1 MKENHGIRHIEWN
14 ISLQWMKRQKKYC
27 LMVVWVAILACML
40 MQTGFLITDG
50 ISSAVMNQRKNIYG
64 EWEYGLVNMDA
75 DSQTLIEDHPFIES
89 KGKIRIYGV
98 LAGSYMDNKQANIGT
113 MDQTAWNIGHLQMLK
128 GHLPENEQEIA
139 MESGMLTALG
149 YQGTPGEK
157 ITLNIVTTT
166 AYQNDMVGKAYTY
179 TLCGVIKDYQVNW
192 DICNRNRFPT
202 GIVTKA
208 GAERIG
214 SPLESHMLIRAD
226 KGDSVYE
233 DLKKSDKLT
242 CGMEENAKW
251 NQDVV
256 KQMPYI
262 GFLQAIRVVIAVA
275 AACVLY
281 LMVSHSVQKRQEMWK
296 ILDALGME
304 KKQMYQILIFEA
316 CACYLIASIT
326 GMCLGTLTYL
336 AAMKGWEKVLGYPL
350 AAKVTGKA
358 YAGTLLYSFF
368 VFSFSYFFSCM
379 KLNKFRKGGTDRHK
393 IKLSKRKNQITRL
406 TPLSMVLCDWN
417 YRKLRKGI
425 QILLITSVLVM
436 CGTGYLEIRSDW
448 EELARDRQYTG
459 NGYMLNVQPDSNTQG
474 ISKPT
479 AQTLSQIEGVES
491 TEAYYSTDSDERNE
505 TEYTIDLSEYEQSP
519 YIEKILETEQL
530 FKENV
535 NAHNISFHALGVTR
549 WEDLQRFLADVQEGT
564 VTREEFE
571 SGNFCILVLSPLREQ
586 DDMEGIY
593 LPWYIKEMVKDS
605 DIQES
610 QIKAGDQLSVTYH
623 GKKEVQTKQIRVNA
637 ILRASSEKNI
647 HPPYPA
653 SSGICAVTGKN
664 FWKQYGINTVDD
676 YCEKVRI
683 LLDDTADA
691 YDAETHILSCVKKA
705 GNIDLINYHEEY
717 AGRQQTCY
725 SVTGTFIIFGIFYLI
740 MVVIVVSQLLEA
752 ERQDKARNHQTLYAL
767 GMEEVFFKKMR
778 YIEVILEC
786 GIALVIG
793 VAVIISYYMMK

>member
-89 KGKIRIYGV
+89 KGKIQIYGV

-113 MDQTAWNIGHLQMLK
+113 MDQTAWNIGYLQMLK

-149 YQGTPGEK
+149 YQGEPGEK

-326 GMCLGTLTYL
+326 GMGLGTLTYL
-336 AAMKGWEKVLGYPL
+336 AAMKGWEKILGYPL

-379 KLNKFRKGGTDRHK
+379 KLNKFRKGGTDRQK

-425 QILLITSVLVM
+425 QILLIASVLVM

-474 ISKPT
+474 ISKLT
-479 AQTLSQIEGVES
+479 VQTLSQIEGVES
-491 TEAYYSTDSDERNE
+491 AEAYYSTDSDERNE
-505 TEYTIDLSEYEQSP
+505 TEYTIDLSEYKQSP

-752 ERQDKARNHQTLYAL
+752 ERQDKARNHQILYAL
-767 GMEEVFFKKMR
+767 GMEDAFFKKMR
-778 YIEVILEC
+778 CIEVVLEC
-786 GIALVIG
+786 GIALVLG
-793 VAVIISYYMMK
+793 VAVLISYYMMK

>member
-1 MKENHGIRHIEWN
+1 MKENHGIKHIEWN
-14 ISLQWMKRQKKYC
+14 ISLQWMKRHKKYC
-27 LMVVWVAILACML
+27 LMVVCVTILACML

-64 EWEYGLVNMDA
+64 EWEYGMVNMDA
-75 DSQTLIEDHPFIES
+75 GSQTLIEDHPFIEF
-89 KGKIRIYGV
+89 KGKIQIYGV

-113 MDQTAWNIGHLQMLK
+113 MDQTAWNLGHLQMLK

-149 YQGTPGEK
+149 YQGEPGEK
-157 ITLNIVTTT
+157 IALNIITTT
-166 AYQNDMVGKAYTY
+166 EYQNDMDGKAYTY

-326 GMCLGTLTYL
+326 GMGLGTLTYL
-336 AAMKGWEKVLGYPL
+336 AAMKGWEKILGYPL

-379 KLNKFRKGGTDRHK
+379 KLNKFRKGGTDRQK

-425 QILLITSVLVM
+425 QILLIASVLVI
-436 CGTGYLEIRSDW
+436 CGTGYFEIRSEW

-459 NGYMLNVQPDSNTQG
+459 NGYMLNVQLDSNTKG
-474 ISKPT
+474 IAKST
-479 AQTLSQIEGVES
+479 VQTLSQIEGVES
-491 TEAYYSTDSDERNE
+491 TEAYYSTDNDERNE

-519 YIEKILETEQL
+519 YIEKILETEQI

-535 NAHNISFHALGVTR
+535 NAHNISFHALGVTC
-549 WEDLQRFLADVQEGT
+549 WEDLQRFLADVQDGS

-571 SGNFCILVLSPLREQ
+571 SGNFCILVLNPLREQ
-586 DDMEGIY
+586 DGMY
-593 LPWYIKEMVKDS
+593 LPWNTKEMVKDS

-610 QIKAGDQLSVTYH
+610 QIKAGDQLSVTCH
-623 GKKEVQTKQIRVNA
+623 GEKEAQTKQLQVDA

-647 HPPYPA
+647 HPPY
-653 SSGICAVTGKN
+653 SGGTGIYAITGKN
-664 FWKQYGINTVDD
+664 FWKQYGIDTVDD

-740 MVVIVVSQLLEA
+740 MVIIVVSQLLEA
-752 ERQDKARNHQTLYAL
+752 ERQDKARNHQILYAL
-767 GMEEVFFKKMR
+767 GMEEAFFKKMR
-778 YIEVILEC
+778 YIEVVLES
-786 GIALVIG
+786 GIALVVG
-793 VAVIISYYMMK
+793 VVGIMLLYIIR

>member
-1 MKENHGIRHIEWN
+1 MKDNHGIRHIEWN

-27 LMVVWVAILACML
+27 LMVVCVTILACML

-50 ISSAVMNQRKNIYG
+50 IISAVKNQRKNIYG

-89 KGKIRIYGV
+89 KGKIQIYGV

-149 YQGTPGEK
+149 YQGEPGEK

-326 GMCLGTLTYL
+326 GMGLGTLTYL
-336 AAMKGWEKVLGYPL
+336 AAMKGWEKILGYPL

-358 YAGTLLYSFF
+358 YAGTILYSFF
-368 VFSFSYFFSCM
+368 VFLFSYFFSCM
-379 KLNKFRKGGTDRHK
+379 KLNKFRKGGTDCQR
-393 IKLSKRKNQITRL
+393 IKLSKRKNQVTRL
-406 TPLSMVLCDWN
+406 TPLSMVLRDWN

-425 QILLITSVLVM
+425 QILLIASVFVI
-436 CGTGYLEIRSDW
+436 CGTGYLEIRSEW
-448 EELARDRQYTG
+448 KELARDCQYTG
-459 NGYMLNVQPDSNTQG
+459 NGYMLNVQPDSNTKG
-474 ISKPT
+474 IAKST
-479 AQTLSQIEGVES
+479 VQTLSQIEGVES
-491 TEAYYSTDSDERNE
+491 AEAYYSTDNDERNE
-505 TEYTIDLSEYEQSP
+505 TGYTIDLSDYGQSS
-519 YIEKILETEQL
+519 YIKKVLDTERL

-535 NAHNISFHALGVTR
+535 NVHNISFHALGVTR
-549 WEDLQRFLADVQEGT
+549 WEDLQRFLADVQEGI

-571 SGNFCILVLSPLREQ
+571 NGNFCILVLSPLREQ
-586 DDMEGIY
+586 DGMY
-593 LPWYIKEMVKDS
+593 LPWNTKEMVKDS

-610 QIKAGDQLSVTYH
+610 QIKAGDQLSVTCH
-623 GKKEVQTKQIRVNA
+623 GEKEAQTKQIRVNA

-647 HPPYPA
+647 HPPYPGGT
-653 SSGICAVTGKN
+653 GICAVTGKN

-740 MVVIVVSQLLEA
+740 MVIIVVSQLLEA

-767 GMEEVFFKKMR
+767 GMEDVFFKKMR
-778 YIEVILEC
+778 YIEVILES

-793 VAVIISYYMMK
+793 VVGVMIFYVIK

>member
-14 ISLQWMKRQKKYC
+14 ISLQWMKRHKKYC

-50 ISSAVMNQRKNIYG
+50 ISSAVMNRRKNIYG

-89 KGKIRIYGV
+89 KGKIQIYGV
-98 LAGSYMDNKQANIGT
+98 LAGSYMDNKQANIGM
-113 MDQTAWNIGHLQMLK
+113 MDQTAWNLGHLQMLK
-128 GHLPENEQEIA
+128 GRLPENEQEIA

-149 YQGTPGEK
+149 YQGEPGEK

-166 AYQNDMVGKAYTY
+166 EYQNDMVGKAYTY

-251 NQDVV
+251 NQDVG

-326 GMCLGTLTYL
+326 GMGLGTLTYL
-336 AAMKGWEKVLGYPL
+336 EAMKGWEKILGYPL

-379 KLNKFRKGGTDRHK
+379 KLNKFRKGGTDRQK

-425 QILLITSVLVM
+425 QILLIASVLVI
-436 CGTGYLEIRSDW
+436 CGTGYFEIRSEW

-459 NGYMLNVQPDSNTQG
+459 NGYMLNVQLDSNTKG
-474 ISKPT
+474 IAKST
-479 AQTLSQIEGVES
+479 VQTLSQIEGVES
-491 TEAYYSTDSDERNE
+491 TEAYYSTDNDERNE

-535 NAHNISFHALGVTR
+535 NAHNISFHALGVTC
-549 WEDLQRFLADVQEGT
+549 WEDLQRFLADVQDGS

-571 SGNFCILVLSPLREQ
+571 SGNFCILVLNPLREQ
-586 DDMEGIY
+586 DGMY
-593 LPWYIKEMVKDS
+593 LPWNTKEMVKDS

-610 QIKAGDQLSVTYH
+610 QIKAGDQLSVTCH
-623 GKKEVQTKQIRVNA
+623 GEKEAQTKQLQVDA

-647 HPPYPA
+647 HPPY
-653 SSGICAVTGKN
+653 SGGTGIYAITGKN
-664 FWKQYGINTVDD
+664 FWKQYGIDTVDD

-740 MVVIVVSQLLEA
+740 MVIIVVSQLLEA
-752 ERQDKARNHQTLYAL
+752 ERQDKARNHQILYAL
-767 GMEEVFFKKMR
+767 GMEEAFFKKMR
-778 YIEVILEC
+778 YIEVVLES
-786 GIALVIG
+786 GIALVVG
-793 VAVIISYYMMK
+793 VVGIMLLYIIR

>member
-1 MKENHGIRHIEWN
+1 MKDNHGIRHIEWN

-27 LMVVWVAILACML
+27 LMVVCVTILACML

-50 ISSAVMNQRKNIYG
+50 IISAVKNQRKNIYG

-75 DSQTLIEDHPFIES
+75 GSQTLIEDHPFIES
-89 KGKIRIYGV
+89 KGKIQIYGV

-113 MDQTAWNIGHLQMLK
+113 MDQTAWNLGHLQMLK
-128 GHLPENEQEIA
+128 GCLPENEQEIA

-149 YQGTPGEK
+149 YQGEPGEK
-157 ITLNIVTTT
+157 ITLNILTTT
-166 AYQNDMVGKAYTY
+166 EYQNDMDGKAYTY

-202 GIVTKA
+202 GIVTEA

-214 SPLESHMLIRAD
+214 TPLESHMLIRAD
-226 KGDSVYE
+226 KGESVYE

-251 NQDVV
+251 NQDVG

-379 KLNKFRKGGTDRHK
+379 KLNKFRKGGTDRQK

-425 QILLITSVLVM
+425 QILLIVSLLVM
-436 CGTGYLEIRSDW
+436 CGTGYLEIRSEW
-448 EELARDRQYTG
+448 KELARDCQYTG
-459 NGYMLNVQPDSNTQG
+459 NGYMLNVQPDSNTKG
-474 ISKPT
+474 IAKST
-479 AQTLSQIEGVES
+479 VQTLSQIEGVES
-491 TEAYYSTDSDERNE
+491 AEAYYSTDSDERNE

-549 WEDLQRFLADVQEGT
+549 WEDLQRFLADIQEGT

-586 DDMEGIY
+586 DGMY
-593 LPWYIKEMVKDS
+593 LPWNTKEMVKDS

-610 QIKAGDQLSVTYH
+610 QIKAGDQLSVTCH
-623 GKKEVQTKQIRVNA
+623 GEKEAQTKQIRVNV

-647 HPPYPA
+647 HPPYPGGT
-653 SSGICAVTGKN
+653 GICAVTGKN

-725 SVTGTFIIFGIFYLI
+725 SITGTFIIFGIFYLI
-740 MVVIVVSQLLEA
+740 MVVIVVSQLLAA

-767 GMEEVFFKKMR
+767 GMEEAFFKKMR
-778 YIEVILEC
+778 YIEVVLES
-786 GIALVIG
+786 GIALVLG
-793 VAVIISYYMMK
+793 VVGVILLYIIR

>member
-14 ISLQWMKRQKKYC
+14 ISLQWMKRQRKYC
-27 LMVVWVAILACML
+27 LMVVCVAILACML

-89 KGKIRIYGV
+89 KGKIQIYGV

-113 MDQTAWNIGHLQMLK
+113 MDQTAWNLGHLQMLK

-149 YQGTPGEK
+149 YQGEPGEK

-166 AYQNDMVGKAYTY
+166 EYQNDMVGKAYTY

-251 NQDVV
+251 NQDVG

-326 GMCLGTLTYL
+326 GMGLGTLTYL
-336 AAMKGWEKVLGYPL
+336 EAMKGWEKILGYPL

-379 KLNKFRKGGTDRHK
+379 KLNKFRKGGTDRQK

-425 QILLITSVLVM
+425 QILLIASVLVI
-436 CGTGYLEIRSDW
+436 CGTGYFEIRSEW

-459 NGYMLNVQPDSNTQG
+459 NGYMLNVQLDSNTKG
-474 ISKPT
+474 IAKST
-479 AQTLSQIEGVES
+479 VQTLSQIEGVES
-491 TEAYYSTDSDERNE
+491 TEAYYSTDNDERNE

-535 NAHNISFHALGVTR
+535 NAHNISFHALGVTC
-549 WEDLQRFLADVQEGT
+549 WEDLQRFLADVQDGS

-571 SGNFCILVLSPLREQ
+571 SGNFCILVLNPLREQ
-586 DDMEGIY
+586 DGMY
-593 LPWYIKEMVKDS
+593 LPWNTKEMVKDS

-610 QIKAGDQLSVTYH
+610 QIKAGDQLSVTCH
-623 GKKEVQTKQIRVNA
+623 GEKEAQTKQLQVDA

-647 HPPYPA
+647 HPPY
-653 SSGICAVTGKN
+653 SGGTGIYAITGKN
-664 FWKQYGINTVDD
+664 FWKQYGIDTVDD

-740 MVVIVVSQLLEA
+740 MVIIVVSQLLEA
-752 ERQDKARNHQTLYAL
+752 ERQDKARNHQILYAL
-767 GMEEVFFKKMR
+767 GMEEAFFKKMR
-778 YIEVILEC
+778 YIEVVLES
-786 GIALVIG
+786 GIALVVG
-793 VAVIISYYMMK
+793 VVGIMLLYIIR

>member
-1 MKENHGIRHIEWN
+1 MKENHGIKHIEWN
-14 ISLQWMKRQKKYC
+14 ISLQWMKRHKKYC
-27 LMVVWVAILACML
+27 LMVVCVTILACML

-89 KGKIRIYGV
+89 KGKIQIYGV

-113 MDQTAWNIGHLQMLK
+113 MDQTAWNLGHLQMLK

-149 YQGTPGEK
+149 YQGEPGEK

-166 AYQNDMVGKAYTY
+166 EYQNDMVGKAYTY

-226 KGDSVYE
+226 KGESVYE

-251 NQDVV
+251 NRDVV

-326 GMCLGTLTYL
+326 GTCLGTLKYL
-336 AAMKGWEKVLGYPL
+336 AAMKGWEKILGYPL

-379 KLNKFRKGGTDRHK
+379 KLNKFRKGGTDRQK
-393 IKLSKRKNQITRL
+393 IKLSKSKNEITRL

-425 QILLITSVLVM
+425 QILLIASVLVM

-459 NGYMLNVQPDSNTQG
+459 NGYMLNVQTDSNTKG
-474 ISKPT
+474 IAKLT
-479 AQTLSQIEGVES
+479 VQTLSQIEGVES
-491 TEAYYSTDSDERNE
+491 AEAYYSTDSDERNE

-519 YIEKILETEQL
+519 YIEKVLETEQL

-549 WEDLQRFLADVQEGT
+549 WEDLQRFLADVQDGS

-571 SGNFCILVLSPLREQ
+571 SGNFCILVLNPLREQ
-586 DDMEGIY
+586 DGMY
-593 LPWYIKEMVKDS
+593 LPWNTKEMVKDS

-610 QIKAGDQLSVTYH
+610 QIKAGDQLSVTCH
-623 GKKEVQTKQIRVNA
+623 GEKEAQTKQLQVDA

-647 HPPYPA
+647 HPPY
-653 SSGICAVTGKN
+653 SGGTGIYAITGKN
-664 FWKQYGINTVDD
+664 FWKQYGIDTVDD

-740 MVVIVVSQLLEA
+740 MVIIVVSQLLEA
-752 ERQDKARNHQTLYAL
+752 ERQDKARNHQILYAL
-767 GMEEVFFKKMR
+767 GMEEAFFKKMR
-778 YIEVILEC
+778 YIEVVLES
-786 GIALVIG
+786 GIALVVG
-793 VAVIISYYMMK
+793 VVGIMLLYIIR

>member
-89 KGKIRIYGV
+89 KGKIQIYGV

-113 MDQTAWNIGHLQMLK
+113 MDQTAWNIGYLQMLK

-149 YQGTPGEK
+149 YQGEPGEK

-326 GMCLGTLTYL
+326 GMGLGTLTYL
-336 AAMKGWEKVLGYPL
+336 AAMKGWEKILGYPL

-379 KLNKFRKGGTDRHK
+379 KLNKFRKGGTDRQK

-425 QILLITSVLVM
+425 QILLIASVLVM
-436 CGTGYLEIRSDW
+436 CGTGYLEIRSGW

-474 ISKPT
+474 ISKLT
-479 AQTLSQIEGVES
+479 VQTLSQIEGVES
-491 TEAYYSTDSDERNE
+491 VEAYYSTDSDERNE

-519 YIEKILETEQL
+519 YIEKVLVTEQL

-535 NAHNISFHALGVTR
+535 NAHNISFHALGVER

-564 VTREEFE
+564 VTREAFE
-571 SGNFCILVLSPLREQ
+571 SGNFCILVLNPLREQ
-586 DDMEGIY
+586 DGMY
-593 LPWYIKEMVKDS
+593 LPWNTKEMMEDS
-605 DIQES
+605 DIHET
-610 QIKAGDQLSVTYH
+610 QIKAGDQLSVTCY
-623 GKKEVQTKQIRVNA
+623 GEKEAQTKQMKVDA
-637 ILRASSEKNI
+637 ILRTSSEKNI
-647 HPPYPA
+647 HPPYPGGT
-653 SSGICAVTGKN
+653 GIYAITGKN
-664 FWKQYGINTVDD
+664 FWKQYGIDTVDD
-676 YCEKVRI
+676 YCEQVRI
-683 LLDDTADA
+683 VLNDTADA

-717 AGRQQTCY
+717 AGRQQNCY

-752 ERQDKARNHQTLYAL
+752 ERQDKARNHQILYAL
-767 GMEEVFFKKMR
+767 GMEDAFFKKMR
-778 YIEVILEC
+778 CIEVVLEC
-786 GIALVIG
+786 GIALVLG
-793 VAVIISYYMMK
+793 VVVVIIFYVIK

>member
-1 MKENHGIRHIEWN
+1 MKENHGIKHIEWN
-14 ISLQWMKRQKKYC
+14 ISLQWMKRHKKYC
-27 LMVVWVAILACML
+27 LMVVCVTILACML

-89 KGKIRIYGV
+89 KGKIQIYGV

-113 MDQTAWNIGHLQMLK
+113 MDQTAWNLGHLQMLK

-149 YQGTPGEK
+149 YQGEPGEK

-166 AYQNDMVGKAYTY
+166 EYQNDMVGKAYTY

-192 DICNRNRFPT
+192 DICNRSRFPT

-251 NQDVV
+251 NQDVG

-326 GMCLGTLTYL
+326 GMGLGTLTYL
-336 AAMKGWEKVLGYPL
+336 EAMKGWEKILGYPL

-379 KLNKFRKGGTDRHK
+379 KLNKFRKGGTDRQK

-425 QILLITSVLVM
+425 QILLIASVLVI
-436 CGTGYLEIRSDW
+436 CGTGYFEIRSEW

-459 NGYMLNVQPDSNTQG
+459 NGYMLNVQLDSNTKG
-474 ISKPT
+474 IAKST
-479 AQTLSQIEGVES
+479 VQTLSQIEGVES
-491 TEAYYSTDSDERNE
+491 TEAYYSTDNDERNE

-535 NAHNISFHALGVTR
+535 NAHNISFHALGVTC
-549 WEDLQRFLADVQEGT
+549 WEDLQRFLADVQDWS

-571 SGNFCILVLSPLREQ
+571 SGNFCILVLNPLREQ
-586 DDMEGIY
+586 DGMY
-593 LPWYIKEMVKDS
+593 LPWNTKEMVKDS

-610 QIKAGDQLSVTYH
+610 QIKAGDQLSVTCH
-623 GKKEVQTKQIRVNA
+623 GEKEAQTKQIRVDA
-637 ILRASSEKNI
+637 ILRTSSEKNI
-647 HPPYPA
+647 HPPYPGGT
-653 SSGICAVTGKN
+653 GIYAITGKN
-664 FWKQYGINTVDD
+664 FWKQYGIDTADD
-676 YCEKVRI
+676 YYETVRI
-683 LLDDTADA
+683 LLNDTADA

-740 MVVIVVSQLLEA
+740 MVIIVVSQLLEA
-752 ERQDKARNHQTLYAL
+752 ERQDKARNHQILYAL
-767 GMEEVFFKKMR
+767 GMEEAFFKKMR
-778 YIEVILEC
+778 YIEVVLES
-786 GIALVIG
+786 GIALVVG
-793 VAVIISYYMMK
+793 VVGIMLLYIIR

>member
-89 KGKIRIYGV
+89 KGKIQIYGV

-113 MDQTAWNIGHLQMLK
+113 MDQTAWNLGHLQMLK
-128 GHLPENEQEIA
+128 GCLPENEQEIA

-149 YQGTPGEK
+149 YQGEPGEK

-326 GMCLGTLTYL
+326 GMGLGTLTYL
-336 AAMKGWEKVLGYPL
+336 AAMKGWEKILGYPL
-350 AAKVTGKA
+350 VAKVTGKA

-379 KLNKFRKGGTDRHK
+379 KLNKFRKGGTDRQK

-425 QILLITSVLVM
+425 QILLIASVLVM
-436 CGTGYLEIRSDW
+436 CGTGYMEIRSDW

-474 ISKPT
+474 ISKLT
-479 AQTLSQIEGVES
+479 VQTLSQIEGVES
-491 TEAYYSTDSDERNE
+491 AEAYYSTDSDERNE
-505 TEYTIDLSEYEQSP
+505 TEYTIDLSEYKQSP

-564 VTREEFE
+564 VIREEFE

-586 DDMEGIY
+586 DGMY
-593 LPWYIKEMVKDS
+593 LPWNTKEMVKDS

-610 QIKAGDQLSVTYH
+610 QIKAGDQLSVTCH
-623 GKKEVQTKQIRVNA
+623 GEKEAQTKQIQVDA
-637 ILRASSEKNI
+637 ILRTSSEKNI
-647 HPPYPA
+647 HPPYPGGT
-653 SSGICAVTGKN
+653 GICAVTGKN

-717 AGRQQTCY
+717 AGRQQTYY

-740 MVVIVVSQLLEA
+740 MVVIVVSQLLAA
-752 ERQDKARNHQTLYAL
+752 ERQDKARNHQILYAL
-767 GMEEVFFKKMR
+767 GMEEAFFKKMR
-778 YIEVILEC
+778 CIEVVLEC
-786 GIALVIG
+786 GIALVLG
-793 VAVIISYYMMK
+793 VVGTILFYIIR

>member
-1 MKENHGIRHIEWN
+1 MKDNHGIRHIEWN

-27 LMVVWVAILACML
+27 LMVVCVTILACML

-50 ISSAVMNQRKNIYG
+50 IISAVKNQRKNIYG

-89 KGKIRIYGV
+89 RGKIQIYGV

-113 MDQTAWNIGHLQMLK
+113 MDQTAWNLGHLQMLK
-128 GHLPENEQEIA
+128 GCLPENEQEIA

-149 YQGTPGEK
+149 YQGEPGEK
-157 ITLNIVTTT
+157 ITLNILTTT
-166 AYQNDMVGKAYTY
+166 EYQNDMDGKAYTY

-202 GIVTKA
+202 GIVTEA

-226 KGDSVYE
+226 KGESVYE

-316 CACYLIASIT
+316 CACYLIASII
-326 GMCLGTLTYL
+326 GMALGTLTYL
-336 AAMKGWEKVLGYPL
+336 TAMRGWQKILGYPL

-358 YAGTLLYSFF
+358 YAGTILYSFF
-368 VFSFSYFFSCM
+368 VFLFSYFFSCM
-379 KLNKFRKGGTDRHK
+379 KLNKFRKGGTDCQR
-393 IKLSKRKNQITRL
+393 IKLSKRKNQVTRL
-406 TPLSMVLCDWN
+406 TPLSMVLRDWN

-425 QILLITSVLVM
+425 QILLIASVFVI
-436 CGTGYLEIRSDW
+436 CGTGYLEIRSEW
-448 EELARDRQYTG
+448 KELARDCQYTG
-459 NGYMLNVQPDSNTQG
+459 NGYMLNVQPDSNTKG
-474 ISKPT
+474 IAKST
-479 AQTLSQIEGVES
+479 VQTLSQIEGVES
-491 TEAYYSTDSDERNE
+491 AEAYYSTDNDERNE
-505 TEYTIDLSEYEQSP
+505 TGYTIDLSDYGQSS
-519 YIEKILETEQL
+519 YIKKVLDTERL

-535 NAHNISFHALGVTR
+535 NVHNISFHALGVER
-549 WEDLQRFLADVQEGT
+549 WEDLQRFLADIQEGI

-571 SGNFCILVLSPLREQ
+571 NGNFCILVLSPLREQ
-586 DDMEGIY
+586 DGMY
-593 LPWYIKEMVKDS
+593 LPWNTKEMVKDS

-610 QIKAGDQLSVTYH
+610 QIKAGDQLSVTCH
-623 GKKEVQTKQIRVNA
+623 GEKEAQTKQIQVDA
-637 ILRASSEKNI
+637 ILRTSSEKNI
-647 HPPYPA
+647 HPPYPGGT
-653 SSGICAVTGKN
+653 GICAVTGKN

-740 MVVIVVSQLLEA
+740 MVVIVVSQLLAA
-752 ERQDKARNHQTLYAL
+752 ERQDKARNHQILYAL
-767 GMEEVFFKKMR
+767 GMEDAFFKKMR
-778 YIEVILEC
+778 YIEVALES

-793 VAVIISYYMMK
+793 VVGVILLYIIR

>member
-1 MKENHGIRHIEWN
+1 
-14 ISLQWMKRQKKYC
+14 
-27 LMVVWVAILACML
+27 MVVCVTILACML

-89 KGKIRIYGV
+89 KGKIQIYGV

-113 MDQTAWNIGHLQMLK
+113 MDQTAWNLGHLQMLK

-149 YQGTPGEK
+149 YQGEPGEK

-166 AYQNDMVGKAYTY
+166 EYQNDMVGKAYTY

-251 NQDVV
+251 NQDVG

-296 ILDALGME
+296 VLDALGME

-326 GMCLGTLTYL
+326 GMGLGTLTYL
-336 AAMKGWEKVLGYPL
+336 EAMKGWEKILGYPL

-379 KLNKFRKGGTDRHK
+379 KLNKFRKGGTDRQK

-425 QILLITSVLVM
+425 QILLIASVLVI
-436 CGTGYLEIRSDW
+436 CGTGYFEIRSEW

-459 NGYMLNVQPDSNTQG
+459 NGYMLNVQLDSNTKG
-474 ISKPT
+474 IAKST
-479 AQTLSQIEGVES
+479 VQTLSQIEGVES
-491 TEAYYSTDSDERNE
+491 TEAYYSTDNDERNE

-535 NAHNISFHALGVTR
+535 NAHNISFHALGVTC
-549 WEDLQRFLADVQEGT
+549 WEDLQRFLADVQDGS

-571 SGNFCILVLSPLREQ
+571 SGNFCILVLNPLREQ
-586 DDMEGIY
+586 DGMY
-593 LPWYIKEMVKDS
+593 LPWNTKEMVKDS

-610 QIKAGDQLSVTYH
+610 QIKAGDQLSVTCH
-623 GKKEVQTKQIRVNA
+623 GEKEAQTKQLQVDA

-647 HPPYPA
+647 HPPY
-653 SSGICAVTGKN
+653 SGGTGIYAITGKN
-664 FWKQYGINTVDD
+664 FWKQYGIDTVDD

-740 MVVIVVSQLLEA
+740 MVIIVVSQLLEA
-752 ERQDKARNHQTLYAL
+752 ERQDKARNHQILYAL
-767 GMEEVFFKKMR
+767 GMEEAFFKKMR
-778 YIEVILEC
+778 YIEVVLES
-786 GIALVIG
+786 GIALVVG
-793 VAVIISYYMMK
+793 VVGIMLLYIIR

>member
-27 LMVVWVAILACML
+27 LIVVWVAILACML

-89 KGKIRIYGV
+89 KGKIQIYGV

-139 MESGMLTALG
+139 MESSMLTALG
-149 YQGTPGEK
+149 YQGEPGEK

-326 GMCLGTLTYL
+326 GMGLGTLTYL
-336 AAMKGWEKVLGYPL
+336 AAMKGWEKILGYPL
-350 AAKVTGKA
+350 AVKVTGKA

-379 KLNKFRKGGTDRHK
+379 KLNKFRKGGTDCQR
-393 IKLSKRKNQITRL
+393 IKLSKRKNQVTRL
-406 TPLSMVLCDWN
+406 TPLSMVLRDWN

-425 QILLITSVLVM
+425 QILLIASVFVI
-436 CGTGYLEIRSDW
+436 CGTGYQEIRSEW
-448 EELARDRQYTG
+448 KELARDCQYTG
-459 NGYMLNVQPDSNTQG
+459 NGYMLNVQPDSNTKG
-474 ISKPT
+474 IAKST
-479 AQTLSQIEGVES
+479 VQTLSQIEGVES
-491 TEAYYSTDSDERNE
+491 AEAYYSTDNDERNE
-505 TEYTIDLSEYEQSP
+505 TGYTIDLSDYGQSS
-519 YIEKILETEQL
+519 YIKKVLDTERL

-535 NAHNISFHALGVTR
+535 NVHNISFHALGVER
-549 WEDLQRFLADVQEGT
+549 WEDLQRFLADIQEGI

-571 SGNFCILVLSPLREQ
+571 NGNFCILVLSPLREQ
-586 DDMEGIY
+586 DGMY
-593 LPWYIKEMVKDS
+593 LPWNTKEMVKDS

-610 QIKAGDQLSVTYH
+610 QIKAGDQLSVTCH
-623 GKKEVQTKQIRVNA
+623 GEKEAQTKQIRVNA

-647 HPPYPA
+647 HPPYPGGT
-653 SSGICAVTGKN
+653 GICAVTGKN

-740 MVVIVVSQLLEA
+740 MVVIVVSQLLAA
-752 ERQDKARNHQTLYAL
+752 ERQDKARNHQILYAL
-767 GMEEVFFKKMR
+767 GMKDAFFKKMR
-778 YIEVILEC
+778 CIEVALES

-793 VAVIISYYMMK
+793 VVGVILLYIIR

>member
-1 MKENHGIRHIEWN
+1 MRENYGIRHIEWN

-27 LMVVWVAILACML
+27 LMVVCVTILACML

-50 ISSAVMNQRKNIYG
+50 IISAVKNQRKNIYG

-89 KGKIRIYGV
+89 RGKIQIYGV
-98 LAGSYMDNKQANIGT
+98 LAGSYMDNKQANIGM
-113 MDQTAWNIGHLQMLK
+113 MDQTAWNLGHLQMLK
-128 GHLPENEQEIA
+128 GCLPENEQEIA

-149 YQGTPGEK
+149 YQGEPGEK
-157 ITLNIVTTT
+157 ITLNILTTT
-166 AYQNDMVGKAYTY
+166 EYQNDMDGKAYTY

-226 KGDSVYE
+226 KGESVYE

-296 ILDALGME
+296 ILDSLGME

-316 CACYLIASIT
+316 CACYLIASII
-326 GMCLGTLTYL
+326 GMALGTLTYL
-336 AAMKGWEKVLGYPL
+336 TAMRGWQKILGYPL
-350 AAKVTGKA
+350 VAKVTGKA
-358 YAGTLLYSFF
+358 YAGTILYSFF
-368 VFSFSYFFSCM
+368 VFLFSYFFSCM
-379 KLNKFRKGGTDRHK
+379 KLNKFRKGGTDCQR
-393 IKLSKRKNQITRL
+393 IKLSKRKNQVTRL
-406 TPLSMVLCDWN
+406 TPLSMVLRDWN

-425 QILLITSVLVM
+425 QILLIASVFVI
-436 CGTGYLEIRSDW
+436 CGTGYQEIRSEW
-448 EELARDRQYTG
+448 KELARDCQYTG
-459 NGYMLNVQPDSNTQG
+459 NGYMLNVQPDSNTKG
-474 ISKPT
+474 IAKST
-479 AQTLSQIEGVES
+479 VQTLSQIEGVES
-491 TEAYYSTDSDERNE
+491 AEAYYSTDNDERNE
-505 TEYTIDLSEYEQSP
+505 TGYTIDLSDYGQSS
-519 YIEKILETEQL
+519 YIKKVLDTERL

-535 NAHNISFHALGVTR
+535 NVHNISFHALGVER
-549 WEDLQRFLADVQEGT
+549 WEDLQRFLADIQEGI

-571 SGNFCILVLSPLREQ
+571 NGNFCILVLSPLREQ
-586 DDMEGIY
+586 DGMY
-593 LPWYIKEMVKDS
+593 LPWNTKEMVKDS

-610 QIKAGDQLSVTYH
+610 QIKAGDQLSVTCH
-623 GKKEVQTKQIRVNA
+623 GEKEVQTKQIQVDA
-637 ILRASSEKNI
+637 ILRTSSEKNI
-647 HPPYPA
+647 HPPYPGGT
-653 SSGICAVTGKN
+653 GICAVTGKN

-717 AGRQQTCY
+717 AGRQQTYY

-740 MVVIVVSQLLEA
+740 MVVIVVSQLLAA

-767 GMEEVFFKKMR
+767 GMEDAFFKKMR
-778 YIEVILEC
+778 CIEVVLEC
-786 GIALVIG
+786 GIALV
-793 VAVIISYYMMK
+793 

>member
-1 MKENHGIRHIEWN
+1 MKDNHGIRHIEWN

-27 LMVVWVAILACML
+27 LMVVCVTILACML

-50 ISSAVMNQRKNIYG
+50 IISAVKNQRKNIYG

-89 KGKIRIYGV
+89 RGKIQIYGV

-113 MDQTAWNIGHLQMLK
+113 MDQTAWNLGHLQMLK
-128 GHLPENEQEIA
+128 GCLPENEQEIA

-149 YQGTPGEK
+149 YQGEPGEK
-157 ITLNIVTTT
+157 ITLNILTTT
-166 AYQNDMVGKAYTY
+166 EYQNDMDGKAYTY

-202 GIVTKA
+202 GIVTEA

-226 KGDSVYE
+226 KGESVYE

-316 CACYLIASIT
+316 CACYLIASII
-326 GMCLGTLTYL
+326 GMALGTLTYL
-336 AAMKGWEKVLGYPL
+336 TAMRGWEKILGYPL
-350 AAKVTGKA
+350 VAKVTGKA
-358 YAGTLLYSFF
+358 YAGTILYSFF
-368 VFSFSYFFSCM
+368 VFLFSYFFSCM
-379 KLNKFRKGGTDRHK
+379 KLNKFRKGGTDCQR

-425 QILLITSVLVM
+425 QILLIVSLLVM
-436 CGTGYLEIRSDW
+436 CGTGYLEIRSEW
-448 EELARDRQYTG
+448 KELARDCQYTG

-474 ISKPT
+474 ISKLT
-479 AQTLSQIEGVES
+479 VQTLSQIEGVES
-491 TEAYYSTDSDERNE
+491 AEAYYSTDSDERNE
-505 TEYTIDLSEYEQSP
+505 TEYTIDLSEYKQSP

-571 SGNFCILVLSPLREQ
+571 SGNCCILVLSPLREQ
-586 DDMEGIY
+586 DGMY
-593 LPWYIKEMVKDS
+593 LPWNTKEMVKDS

-610 QIKAGDQLSVTYH
+610 QIKAGDQLSVTCH
-623 GKKEVQTKQIRVNA
+623 GEKEAQTKQIQVDA
-637 ILRASSEKNI
+637 ILRTSSEKNI
-647 HPPYPA
+647 HPPYPGGT
-653 SSGICAVTGKN
+653 GICAVTGKN

-725 SVTGTFIIFGIFYLI
+725 SITGTFIIFGIFYLI
-740 MVVIVVSQLLEA
+740 MVVIVVSQLLAA

-767 GMEEVFFKKMR
+767 GMEEAFFKKMR
-778 YIEVILEC
+778 YIEVVLES
-786 GIALVIG
+786 GIALVLG
-793 VAVIISYYMMK
+793 VVGVILLYIIR

>member
-1 MKENHGIRHIEWN
+1 MKENHGIKHIEWN
-14 ISLQWMKRQKKYC
+14 ISLQWMKRHKKYC
-27 LMVVWVAILACML
+27 LMVVCVTILACML

-89 KGKIRIYGV
+89 KGKIQIYGV

-113 MDQTAWNIGHLQMLK
+113 MDQTAWNLGHLQMLK

-149 YQGTPGEK
+149 YQGEPGEK

-166 AYQNDMVGKAYTY
+166 EYQKDMVGKAYTY

-251 NQDVV
+251 NQDVG

-326 GMCLGTLTYL
+326 GMGLGTLTYL
-336 AAMKGWEKVLGYPL
+336 EAMKGWEKILGYPL

-379 KLNKFRKGGTDRHK
+379 KLNKFRKGGTDRQK

-425 QILLITSVLVM
+425 QILLIASVLVI
-436 CGTGYLEIRSDW
+436 CGTGYFEIRSEW

-459 NGYMLNVQPDSNTQG
+459 NGYMLNVQLDSNTKG
-474 ISKPT
+474 IAKST
-479 AQTLSQIEGVES
+479 VQTLSQIEGVES
-491 TEAYYSTDSDERNE
+491 TEAYYSTDNDERNE

-535 NAHNISFHALGVTR
+535 NAHNISFHALGVTC
-549 WEDLQRFLADVQEGT
+549 WEDLQRFLADVQDGS

-571 SGNFCILVLSPLREQ
+571 SGNFCILVLNPLREQ
-586 DDMEGIY
+586 DGMY
-593 LPWYIKEMVKDS
+593 LPWNTKEMVKDS

-610 QIKAGDQLSVTYH
+610 QIKAGDQLSVTCH
-623 GKKEVQTKQIRVNA
+623 GEKEAQTKQLQVDA

-647 HPPYPA
+647 HPPY
-653 SSGICAVTGKN
+653 SGGTGIYAITGKN
-664 FWKQYGINTVDD
+664 FWKQYGIDTADD
-676 YCEKVRI
+676 YYETVRI
-683 LLDDTADA
+683 LLNDTADA

-740 MVVIVVSQLLEA
+740 MVIIVVSQLLEA
-752 ERQDKARNHQTLYAL
+752 ERQDKARNHQILYAL
-767 GMEEVFFKKMR
+767 GMEEAFFKKMR
-778 YIEVILEC
+778 YIEVVLES
-786 GIALVIG
+786 GIALVAG
-793 VAVIISYYMMK
+793 VVGIMLLYIIR

>member
-1 MKENHGIRHIEWN
+1 MRENYGIRHIEWN

-27 LMVVWVAILACML
+27 LMVVCVTILACML

-50 ISSAVMNQRKNIYG
+50 IISAVKNQRKNIYG

-75 DSQTLIEDHPFIES
+75 DSKTLIEDHPFIES
-89 KGKIRIYGV
+89 RGKIQICGV

-113 MDQTAWNIGHLQMLK
+113 MDQTAWNLGHLQMLK
-128 GHLPENEQEIA
+128 GCLPENEQEIA

-149 YQGTPGEK
+149 YQGELGEK
-157 ITLNIVTTT
+157 ITLNILTTT
-166 AYQNDMVGKAYTY
+166 EYQNDMDGKAYTY

-202 GIVTKA
+202 GIVTEA

-226 KGDSVYE
+226 KGESVYE

-316 CACYLIASIT
+316 CACYLIASII
-326 GMCLGTLTYL
+326 GMALGTLTYL
-336 AAMKGWEKVLGYPL
+336 TAMRGWQKILGYPL

-358 YAGTLLYSFF
+358 YAGTILYSFF
-368 VFSFSYFFSCM
+368 VFLFSYFFSCM
-379 KLNKFRKGGTDRHK
+379 KLNKFRKGGTDRQK

-425 QILLITSVLVM
+425 QILLIVSLLVM
-436 CGTGYLEIRSDW
+436 CGTGYLEIRSEW
-448 EELARDRQYTG
+448 EELARDCQYTG
-459 NGYMLNVQPDSNTQG
+459 NGYMLNVQPDSNTKG
-474 ISKPT
+474 IAKST
-479 AQTLSQIEGVES
+479 VQTLSQIEGVES
-491 TEAYYSTDSDERNE
+491 AEAYYSTDSDERNE

-535 NAHNISFHALGVTR
+535 NAHNISFHVLGVTR
-549 WEDLQRFLADVQEGT
+549 WEDLQRFLADIQEGT

-586 DDMEGIY
+586 DGMY
-593 LPWYIKEMVKDS
+593 LPWNTKEMVKDS

-610 QIKAGDQLSVTYH
+610 QIKVGDQLSVTCH
-623 GKKEVQTKQIRVNA
+623 GEKEAQTKQLQVDA

-647 HPPYPA
+647 HPPYPGGT
-653 SSGICAVTGKN
+653 GICAITGKN

-691 YDAETHILSCVKKA
+691 YDAETHILSCVKKV

-752 ERQDKARNHQTLYAL
+752 ERQDKARNHQILYAL
-767 GMEEVFFKKMR
+767 GMEDAFFKKMR
-778 YIEVILEC
+778 CIEVVLEC
-786 GIALVIG
+786 GIALVLA
-793 VAVIISYYMMK
+793 VAVLICLNSLQ

>member
-1 MKENHGIRHIEWN
+1 MRENYGIRHIEWN

-27 LMVVWVAILACML
+27 LMVVCVTILACML

-50 ISSAVMNQRKNIYG
+50 IISAVKNQRKNIYG

-89 KGKIRIYGV
+89 RGKIQIYGV

-113 MDQTAWNIGHLQMLK
+113 MDQTAWNLGHLQMLK
-128 GHLPENEQEIA
+128 GCLPENEQEIA

-149 YQGTPGEK
+149 YQGEPGEK
-157 ITLNIVTTT
+157 ITLNILTTT
-166 AYQNDMVGKAYTY
+166 EYQNDMDGKAYTY

-202 GIVTKA
+202 GIVTEA

-226 KGDSVYE
+226 KGESVYE

-316 CACYLIASIT
+316 CACYLIASII
-326 GMCLGTLTYL
+326 GMALGTLTYL
-336 AAMKGWEKVLGYPL
+336 TAMRGWQKILGYPL

-358 YAGTLLYSFF
+358 YAGTILYSFF
-368 VFSFSYFFSCM
+368 VFLFSYFFSCM
-379 KLNKFRKGGTDRHK
+379 KLNKFRKGGTDCQR
-393 IKLSKRKNQITRL
+393 IKLSKRKNQVTRL
-406 TPLSMVLCDWN
+406 TPLSMVLRDWN

-425 QILLITSVLVM
+425 QILLIASVFVI
-436 CGTGYLEIRSDW
+436 CGTGYQEIRSEW
-448 EELARDRQYTG
+448 KELARDRQYTG

-474 ISKPT
+474 ISKLT
-479 AQTLSQIEGVES
+479 VQILSQIEGVES
-491 TEAYYSTDSDERNE
+491 AEAYYSTDSDERNE
-505 TEYTIDLSEYEQSP
+505 TEYTIDLSEYKQSP

-535 NAHNISFHALGVTR
+535 NAHNISFHALGVER
-549 WEDLQRFLADVQEGT
+549 WEDLQRFLADIQEGI

-571 SGNFCILVLSPLREQ
+571 NGNFCILVLSPLREQ
-586 DDMEGIY
+586 DGMY
-593 LPWYIKEMVKDS
+593 LPWNTKEMVKDS

-610 QIKAGDQLSVTYH
+610 QIKAGDQLSVTCH
-623 GKKEVQTKQIRVNA
+623 GEKEVQTKQIQVDA
-637 ILRASSEKNI
+637 ILRTSSEKNI
-647 HPPYPA
+647 HPPYPGGT
-653 SSGICAVTGKN
+653 GICAVTGKN

-740 MVVIVVSQLLEA
+740 MVIIVVSQLLEA

-767 GMEEVFFKKMR
+767 GMEDVFFKKMR
-778 YIEVILEC
+778 YIEVILES

-793 VAVIISYYMMK
+793 VVGVMIFYVIK

>member
-14 ISLQWMKRQKKYC
+14 ISLQWMKRHKKYC

-89 KGKIRIYGV
+89 KGKIQIYGV
-98 LAGSYMDNKQANIGT
+98 LAGSYMDNKQANIGM
-113 MDQTAWNIGHLQMLK
+113 MDQTAWNLGHLQMLK
-128 GHLPENEQEIA
+128 GRLPENEQEIA

-149 YQGTPGEK
+149 YQGEPGEK

-166 AYQNDMVGKAYTY
+166 EYQNDMVGKAYTY

-251 NQDVV
+251 NQDVG

-326 GMCLGTLTYL
+326 GMGLGTLTYL
-336 AAMKGWEKVLGYPL
+336 EAMKGWEKILGYPL

-379 KLNKFRKGGTDRHK
+379 KLNKFRKGGTDRQK

-425 QILLITSVLVM
+425 QILLIASVLVI
-436 CGTGYLEIRSDW
+436 CGTGYFEIRSEW

-459 NGYMLNVQPDSNTQG
+459 NGYMLNVQLDSNTKG
-474 ISKPT
+474 IAKST
-479 AQTLSQIEGVES
+479 VQTLSQIEGVES
-491 TEAYYSTDSDERNE
+491 TEAYYSTDNDERNE
-505 TEYTIDLSEYEQSP
+505 TGYTIDLSEYEQSP

-535 NAHNISFHALGVTR
+535 NAHNISFHALGVTC
-549 WEDLQRFLADVQEGT
+549 WEDLQRFLADVQDGS

-571 SGNFCILVLSPLREQ
+571 SGNFCILVLNPLREQ
-586 DDMEGIY
+586 DGMY
-593 LPWYIKEMVKDS
+593 LPWNTKEMVKDS

-610 QIKAGDQLSVTYH
+610 QIKAGDQLSVTCH
-623 GKKEVQTKQIRVNA
+623 GEKEAQTKQLQVDA

-647 HPPYPA
+647 HPPY
-653 SSGICAVTGKN
+653 SGGTGIYAITGKN
-664 FWKQYGINTVDD
+664 FWKQYGIDTVDD

-740 MVVIVVSQLLEA
+740 MVIIVVSQLLEA
-752 ERQDKARNHQTLYAL
+752 ERQDKARNHQILYAL
-767 GMEEVFFKKMR
+767 GMEEAFFKKMR
-778 YIEVILEC
+778 YIEVVLES
-786 GIALVIG
+786 GIALVVG
-793 VAVIISYYMMK
+793 VVGIMLLYIIR

>member
-1 MKENHGIRHIEWN
+1 
-14 ISLQWMKRQKKYC
+14 
-27 LMVVWVAILACML
+27 MVVCVTILACML

-89 KGKIRIYGV
+89 KGKIQIYGV

-113 MDQTAWNIGHLQMLK
+113 MDQTAWNLGHLQMLK

-149 YQGTPGEK
+149 YQGEPGEK

-166 AYQNDMVGKAYTY
+166 EYQNDMVGKAYTY

-251 NQDVV
+251 NQDVG

-326 GMCLGTLTYL
+326 GMGLGTLTYL
-336 AAMKGWEKVLGYPL
+336 EAMKGWEKILGYPL

-379 KLNKFRKGGTDRHK
+379 KLNKFRKGGTDRQK

-425 QILLITSVLVM
+425 QILLIASVLVI
-436 CGTGYLEIRSDW
+436 CGTGYFEIRSEW

-459 NGYMLNVQPDSNTQG
+459 NGYMLNVQLDSNTKG
-474 ISKPT
+474 IAKST
-479 AQTLSQIEGVES
+479 VQTLSQIEGVES
-491 TEAYYSTDSDERNE
+491 TEAYYSTDNDERNE

-535 NAHNISFHALGVTR
+535 NAHNISFHALGVTC
-549 WEDLQRFLADVQEGT
+549 WEDLQRFLADVQDGS

-571 SGNFCILVLSPLREQ
+571 SGNFCILVLNPLREQ
-586 DDMEGIY
+586 DGMY
-593 LPWYIKEMVKDS
+593 LPWNTKEMVKDS

-610 QIKAGDQLSVTYH
+610 QIKAGDQLSVTCH
-623 GKKEVQTKQIRVNA
+623 GEKEAQTKQIRVDA
-637 ILRASSEKNI
+637 ILRTSSEKNI
-647 HPPYPA
+647 HPPYPGGT
-653 SSGICAVTGKN
+653 GIYAITGKN
-664 FWKQYGINTVDD
+664 FWKQYGIDTADD
-676 YCEKVRI
+676 YYETVRI
-683 LLDDTADA
+683 LLNDTADA

-740 MVVIVVSQLLEA
+740 MVIIVVSQLLEA
-752 ERQDKARNHQTLYAL
+752 ERQDKARNHQILYAL
-767 GMEEVFFKKMR
+767 GMEEAFFKKMR
-778 YIEVILEC
+778 YIEVVLESGIVLVLGVVGVIL
-786 GIALVIG
+786 LY
-793 VAVIISYYMMK
+793 IIR

>member
-1 MKENHGIRHIEWN
+1 MRENYGIRHIEWN

-27 LMVVWVAILACML
+27 LMVVCVTILACML

-50 ISSAVMNQRKNIYG
+50 IISAVKNQRKNIYG

-89 KGKIRIYGV
+89 KGKIQIYGV
-98 LAGSYMDNKQANIGT
+98 LTGSYMENKQANIGT
-113 MDQTAWNIGHLQMLK
+113 MDQTAWNLGHLQMLK
-128 GHLPENEQEIA
+128 GCLPENEQEIA

-149 YQGTPGEK
+149 YQGELGEK
-157 ITLNIVTTT
+157 ITLNILTTT
-166 AYQNDMVGKAYTY
+166 EYQNDMDGKAYTY

-202 GIVTKA
+202 GIVTEA

-226 KGDSVYE
+226 KGESVYE

-316 CACYLIASIT
+316 CACYLIASII
-326 GMCLGTLTYL
+326 GMALGTLTYL
-336 AAMKGWEKVLGYPL
+336 TAMRGWQKILGYPL

-368 VFSFSYFFSCM
+368 VFLFSYFFSCM
-379 KLNKFRKGGTDRHK
+379 KLNKFRKGGTDRQK
-393 IKLSKRKNQITRL
+393 IKLSKRKNQVTRL

-425 QILLITSVLVM
+425 QILLIASAFVI
-436 CGTGYLEIRSDW
+436 CGTGYLEIRSEW
-448 EELARDRQYTG
+448 EELARDCQYTG
-459 NGYMLNVQPDSNTQG
+459 NGYMLNVQPDSNTKG
-474 ISKPT
+474 IAKST
-479 AQTLSQIEGVES
+479 VQTLSQIEGVES
-491 TEAYYSTDSDERNE
+491 AEAYYSTDNDERNE
-505 TEYTIDLSEYEQSP
+505 TGYTIDLSDYGQSS
-519 YIEKILETEQL
+519 YIKKVLDTERL

-535 NAHNISFHALGVTR
+535 NVHNISFHALGVER
-549 WEDLQRFLADVQEGT
+549 WEDLQRFLADIQEGI

-571 SGNFCILVLSPLREQ
+571 NGNFCILVLSPLREQ
-586 DDMEGIY
+586 DGIY
-593 LPWYIKEMVKDS
+593 LPWNTKEMVKDS

-610 QIKAGDQLSVTYH
+610 QIKVGDQLSVTCH
-623 GKKEVQTKQIRVNA
+623 GEKEAQTKQLQVDA

-647 HPPYPA
+647 HPPYPGGT
-653 SSGICAVTGKN
+653 GICAVTGKN

-740 MVVIVVSQLLEA
+740 MVVIVVSQLLAA
-752 ERQDKARNHQTLYAL
+752 ERQDKARNHQILYAL
-767 GMEEVFFKKMR
+767 GMEDAFFKKMR
-778 YIEVILEC
+778 CIEVVLEC
-786 GIALVIG
+786 GIALVLA
-793 VAVIISYYMMK
+793 VAVLICLNSLQ

>member
-1 MKENHGIRHIEWN
+1 MKDNHGIRHIEWN
-14 ISLQWMKRQKKYC
+14 ISLQWMKRHKKYC
-27 LMVVWVAILACML
+27 LMVVCVTILACML

-89 KGKIRIYGV
+89 KGKIQIYGV

-113 MDQTAWNIGHLQMLK
+113 MDQTAWNLGHLQMLK

-149 YQGTPGEK
+149 YQGEPGEK

-166 AYQNDMVGKAYTY
+166 EYQNDMVGKAYTY

-251 NQDVV
+251 NQDVG

-326 GMCLGTLTYL
+326 GMGLGTLTYL
-336 AAMKGWEKVLGYPL
+336 EAMKGWEKILGYPL

-379 KLNKFRKGGTDRHK
+379 KLNKFRKGGTDRQK

-425 QILLITSVLVM
+425 QILLIASVLVI
-436 CGTGYLEIRSDW
+436 CGTGYFEIRSEW

-459 NGYMLNVQPDSNTQG
+459 NGYMLNVQLDSNTKG
-474 ISKPT
+474 IAKST
-479 AQTLSQIEGVES
+479 VQTLSQIEGVES
-491 TEAYYSTDSDERNE
+491 TEAYYSTDNDERNE

-519 YIEKILETEQL
+519 YIERILETEQL

-535 NAHNISFHALGVTR
+535 NAHNISFHALGVTC
-549 WEDLQRFLADVQEGT
+549 WEDLQRFLADVQDGS

-571 SGNFCILVLSPLREQ
+571 SGNFCILVLNPLREQ
-586 DDMEGIY
+586 DGMY
-593 LPWYIKEMVKDS
+593 LPWNTKEMVKDS

-610 QIKAGDQLSVTYH
+610 QIKAGDQLSVTCH
-623 GKKEVQTKQIRVNA
+623 GEKEAQTKQLQVDA

-647 HPPYPA
+647 HPPY
-653 SSGICAVTGKN
+653 SGGTGIYAITGKN
-664 FWKQYGINTVDD
+664 FWKQYGIDTVDD

-740 MVVIVVSQLLEA
+740 MVIIVVSQLLEA
-752 ERQDKARNHQTLYAL
+752 ERQDKARNHQILYAL
-767 GMEEVFFKKMR
+767 GMEEAFFKKMR
-778 YIEVILEC
+778 YIEVVLES
-786 GIALVIG
+786 GIALVVG
-793 VAVIISYYMMK
+793 VVGIMLLYIIR

>member
-1 MKENHGIRHIEWN
+1 MKENHGIKHIEWN
-14 ISLQWMKRQKKYC
+14 ISLQWMKRHKKYC
-27 LMVVWVAILACML
+27 LMVVCVTILACML

-89 KGKIRIYGV
+89 KGKIQIYGV

-113 MDQTAWNIGHLQMLK
+113 MDQTAWNLGHLQMLK

-149 YQGTPGEK
+149 YQGEPGEK

-166 AYQNDMVGKAYTY
+166 EYQNDMVGKAYTY

-251 NQDVV
+251 NQDVG

-326 GMCLGTLTYL
+326 GMGLGTLTYL
-336 AAMKGWEKVLGYPL
+336 EAMKGWEKILGYPL

-379 KLNKFRKGGTDRHK
+379 KLNKFRKGGTDRQK

-425 QILLITSVLVM
+425 QILLIASVLVI
-436 CGTGYLEIRSDW
+436 CGTGYFEIRSEW

-459 NGYMLNVQPDSNTQG
+459 NGYMLNVQLDSNTKG
-474 ISKPT
+474 IAKST
-479 AQTLSQIEGVES
+479 VQTLSQIEGVES
-491 TEAYYSTDSDERNE
+491 TEAYYSTDNDERNE

-535 NAHNISFHALGVTR
+535 NAHNISFHALGVTC
-549 WEDLQRFLADVQEGT
+549 WEDLQRFLADVQDGS

-571 SGNFCILVLSPLREQ
+571 SGNFCILVLNPLREQ
-586 DDMEGIY
+586 DGMY
-593 LPWYIKEMVKDS
+593 LPWNTKEMVKDS

-610 QIKAGDQLSVTYH
+610 QIKAGDQLSVTCH
-623 GKKEVQTKQIRVNA
+623 GEKEAQTKQIRVDA
-637 ILRASSEKNI
+637 ILRTSSEKNI
-647 HPPYPA
+647 HPPYPGGT
-653 SSGICAVTGKN
+653 GIYAITGKN
-664 FWKQYGINTVDD
+664 FWKQYGIDTADD
-676 YCEKVRI
+676 YYETVRI
-683 LLDDTADA
+683 LLNDTADA

-740 MVVIVVSQLLEA
+740 MVIIVVSQLLEA
-752 ERQDKARNHQTLYAL
+752 ERQDKARNHQILYAL
-767 GMEEVFFKKMR
+767 GMEEAFFKKMR
-778 YIEVILEC
+778 YIEVVLES
-786 GIALVIG
+786 GIALVVCG
-793 VAVIISYYMMK
+793 WNNVTLHN

>member
-1 MKENHGIRHIEWN
+1 MRENYGIRHIEWN

-27 LMVVWVAILACML
+27 LMVVCVTILACML

-50 ISSAVMNQRKNIYG
+50 IISAVKNQRKNIYG

-89 KGKIRIYGV
+89 RGKIQIYGV
-98 LAGSYMDNKQANIGT
+98 LAGSYMDNKQANIGM
-113 MDQTAWNIGHLQMLK
+113 MDQTAWNLGHLQMLK
-128 GHLPENEQEIA
+128 GCLPENEQEIA

-149 YQGTPGEK
+149 YQGEPGEK
-157 ITLNIVTTT
+157 ITLNILTTT
-166 AYQNDMVGKAYTY
+166 EYQNDMDGKAYTY

-202 GIVTKA
+202 GIVTEA

-226 KGDSVYE
+226 KGESVYE

-296 ILDALGME
+296 LLDALGME

-316 CACYLIASIT
+316 CACYLIASII
-326 GMCLGTLTYL
+326 GMALGTLTYL
-336 AAMKGWEKVLGYPL
+336 TAMRGWQKILGYPL
-350 AAKVTGKA
+350 VAKVTGKA
-358 YAGTLLYSFF
+358 YAGTILYSFF
-368 VFSFSYFFSCM
+368 VFLFSYFFSCM
-379 KLNKFRKGGTDRHK
+379 KLNKFRKGGTDCQR
-393 IKLSKRKNQITRL
+393 IKLSKRKNQVTRL
-406 TPLSMVLCDWN
+406 TPLSMVLRDWN

-425 QILLITSVLVM
+425 QILLIASVFVI
-436 CGTGYLEIRSDW
+436 CGTGYQEIRSEW
-448 EELARDRQYTG
+448 KELARDCQYTG
-459 NGYMLNVQPDSNTQG
+459 NGYMLNVQPDSNTKG
-474 ISKPT
+474 IAKST
-479 AQTLSQIEGVES
+479 VQTLSQIEGVES
-491 TEAYYSTDSDERNE
+491 AEAYYSTDNDERNE
-505 TEYTIDLSEYEQSP
+505 TGYTIDLSDYGQSS
-519 YIEKILETEQL
+519 YIKKVLDTERL

-535 NAHNISFHALGVTR
+535 NVHNISFHALGVEH
-549 WEDLQRFLADVQEGT
+549 WEDLQRFLADIQEGI

-571 SGNFCILVLSPLREQ
+571 NGNFCILVLSPLREQ
-586 DDMEGIY
+586 DGMY
-593 LPWYIKEMVKDS
+593 LPWNTKEMVKDS

-610 QIKAGDQLSVTYH
+610 QIKAGDQLSVTCH
-623 GKKEVQTKQIRVNA
+623 GEKEVQTKQIRVNA

-647 HPPYPA
+647 HPPYPGGT
-653 SSGICAVTGKN
+653 GIYAITGKD
-664 FWKQYGINTVDD
+664 FWKQYGIDTVDD
-676 YCEKVRI
+676 YYETVRI
-683 LLDDTADA
+683 VLNDTADA

-752 ERQDKARNHQTLYAL
+752 ERQDKARNHQILYAL
-767 GMEEVFFKKMR
+767 GMEDAFFKKMR
-778 YIEVILEC
+778 CIEVVLEC
-786 GIALVIG
+786 GIALVLG
-793 VAVIISYYMMK
+793 VVGVMIFYVIK

>member
-14 ISLQWMKRQKKYC
+14 ISLQWMKRHKKYC

-89 KGKIRIYGV
+89 KGKIQIYGV
-98 LAGSYMDNKQANIGT
+98 LAGSYMDNKQANIGM
-113 MDQTAWNIGHLQMLK
+113 MDQTAWNLGHLQMLK
-128 GHLPENEQEIA
+128 GRLPENEQEIA

-149 YQGTPGEK
+149 YQGEPGEK

-166 AYQNDMVGKAYTY
+166 EYQNDMVGKAYTY

-251 NQDVV
+251 NQDVG

-326 GMCLGTLTYL
+326 GMGLGTLTYL
-336 AAMKGWEKVLGYPL
+336 EAMKGWEKILGYPL

-379 KLNKFRKGGTDRHK
+379 KLNKFRKGGTDRQK

-425 QILLITSVLVM
+425 QILLIASVLVI
-436 CGTGYLEIRSDW
+436 CGTGYFEIRSEW

-459 NGYMLNVQPDSNTQG
+459 NGYMLNVQLDSNTKG
-474 ISKPT
+474 IAKST
-479 AQTLSQIEGVES
+479 VQTLSQIEGVES
-491 TEAYYSTDSDERNE
+491 TEAYYSTDNDERNE
-505 TEYTIDLSEYEQSP
+505 TGYTIDLSEYEQSP

-535 NAHNISFHALGVTR
+535 NAHNISFHALGVTC
-549 WEDLQRFLADVQEGT
+549 WEDLQRFLADVQDGS

-571 SGNFCILVLSPLREQ
+571 SGNFCILVLNPLREQ
-586 DDMEGIY
+586 DGMY
-593 LPWYIKEMVKDS
+593 LPWNTKEMVKDS

-610 QIKAGDQLSVTYH
+610 QIKAGDQLSVTCH
-623 GKKEVQTKQIRVNA
+623 GEKEAQTKQLQVDA

-647 HPPYPA
+647 HPPY
-653 SSGICAVTGKN
+653 SGGTGIYAITGKN

-740 MVVIVVSQLLEA
+740 MVIIVVSQLLEA
-752 ERQDKARNHQTLYAL
+752 ERQDKARNHQILYAL
-767 GMEEVFFKKMR
+767 GMEEAFFKKMR
-778 YIEVILEC
+778 YIEVVLES
-786 GIALVIG
+786 GIALVVG
-793 VAVIISYYMMK
+793 VVGIMLLYIIR

>member
-14 ISLQWMKRQKKYC
+14 ISLQWMKRQRKYC
-27 LMVVWVAILACML
+27 LMVVCVAILACML

-64 EWEYGLVNMDA
+64 EWEYGMVNMDA
-75 DSQTLIEDHPFIES
+75 GSQTLIEDHPFIEF
-89 KGKIRIYGV
+89 KGKIQIYGV

-113 MDQTAWNIGHLQMLK
+113 MDQTAWNLGHLQMLK

-149 YQGTPGEK
+149 YQGEPGEK
-157 ITLNIVTTT
+157 IALNIITTT
-166 AYQNDMVGKAYTY
+166 EYQNDMDGKAYTY

-202 GIVTKA
+202 GIVTEA

-214 SPLESHMLIRAD
+214 SPLETHMLIRAD
-226 KGDSVYE
+226 KGESVYE

-326 GMCLGTLTYL
+326 GMGLGTLTYL
-336 AAMKGWEKVLGYPL
+336 EAMKGWEKILGYPL

-379 KLNKFRKGGTDRHK
+379 KLNKFRKGGTDRQK

-425 QILLITSVLVM
+425 QILLIASVLVI
-436 CGTGYLEIRSDW
+436 CGTGYFEIRSEW

-459 NGYMLNVQPDSNTQG
+459 NGYMLNVQLDSNTKG
-474 ISKPT
+474 IAKST
-479 AQTLSQIEGVES
+479 VQTLSQIEGVES
-491 TEAYYSTDSDERNE
+491 TEAYYSTDNDERNE

-535 NAHNISFHALGVTR
+535 NAHNISFHALGVTC
-549 WEDLQRFLADVQEGT
+549 WEDLQRFLADVQDGS

-571 SGNFCILVLSPLREQ
+571 SGNFCILVLNPLREQ
-586 DDMEGIY
+586 DGMY
-593 LPWYIKEMVKDS
+593 LPWNTKEMVKDS

-610 QIKAGDQLSVTYH
+610 QIKAGDQLSVTCH
-623 GKKEVQTKQIRVNA
+623 GEKEAQTKQLQVDA

-647 HPPYPA
+647 HPPY
-653 SSGICAVTGKN
+653 SGGTGIYAITGKN
-664 FWKQYGINTVDD
+664 FWKQYGIDTVDD

-740 MVVIVVSQLLEA
+740 MVIIVVSQLLEA
-752 ERQDKARNHQTLYAL
+752 ERQDKARNHQILYAL
-767 GMEEVFFKKMR
+767 GMEEAFFKKMR
-778 YIEVILEC
+778 YIEVVLES
-786 GIALVIG
+786 GIALVVG
-793 VAVIISYYMMK
+793 VVGIMLLYIIR

>member
-1 MKENHGIRHIEWN
+1 MRENYGIRHIEWN

-27 LMVVWVAILACML
+27 LMVVCVTILACML

-50 ISSAVMNQRKNIYG
+50 IISAVKNQRKNIYG

-89 KGKIRIYGV
+89 KGKIQIYGV

-149 YQGTPGEK
+149 YQGEPGEK

-326 GMCLGTLTYL
+326 GMGLGTLTYL
-336 AAMKGWEKVLGYPL
+336 AAMKGWEKILGYPL
-350 AAKVTGKA
+350 VAKVTGKA

-379 KLNKFRKGGTDRHK
+379 KLNKFRKGGTDRQK

-425 QILLITSVLVM
+425 QILLIASVLVM
-436 CGTGYLEIRSDW
+436 CGTGYMEIRSDW

-474 ISKPT
+474 ISKLT
-479 AQTLSQIEGVES
+479 VQTLSQIEGVES
-491 TEAYYSTDSDERNE
+491 AEAYYSTDSDERNE
-505 TEYTIDLSEYEQSP
+505 TEYTIDLSEYKQSP

-564 VTREEFE
+564 VIREEFE

-586 DDMEGIY
+586 DGMY
-593 LPWYIKEMVKDS
+593 LPWNTKEMVKDS

-610 QIKAGDQLSVTYH
+610 QIKAGDQLSVTCH
-623 GKKEVQTKQIRVNA
+623 GEKEAQTKQIQVDA
-637 ILRASSEKNI
+637 ILLTSSEKNI
-647 HPPYPA
+647 HPPYPGGT
-653 SSGICAVTGKN
+653 GICAVTGKN

-717 AGRQQTCY
+717 AGRQQTYY

-740 MVVIVVSQLLEA
+740 MVVIVVSQLLAA
-752 ERQDKARNHQTLYAL
+752 ERQDKARNHQILYAL
-767 GMEEVFFKKMR
+767 GMEEAFFKKMR
-778 YIEVILEC
+778 CIEVVLEC
-786 GIALVIG
+786 GIALVLG
-793 VAVIISYYMMK
+793 VVGTILFYIIR

>member
-1 MKENHGIRHIEWN
+1 MKENHGIKHIEWN
-14 ISLQWMKRQKKYC
+14 ISLQWMKRHKKYC
-27 LMVVWVAILACML
+27 LMVVCVTILACML

-89 KGKIRIYGV
+89 KGKIQIYGV

-113 MDQTAWNIGHLQMLK
+113 MDQTAWNLGHLQMLK

-149 YQGTPGEK
+149 YQGEPGEK

-166 AYQNDMVGKAYTY
+166 EYQNDMVGKAYTY

-251 NQDVV
+251 NQDVG

-326 GMCLGTLTYL
+326 GMGLGTLTYL
-336 AAMKGWEKVLGYPL
+336 EAMKGWEKILGYPL

-379 KLNKFRKGGTDRHK
+379 KLNKFRKGGTDRQK

-425 QILLITSVLVM
+425 QILLIASVLVI
-436 CGTGYLEIRSDW
+436 CGTGYFEIRSEW

-459 NGYMLNVQPDSNTQG
+459 NGYMLNVQLDSNTKG
-474 ISKPT
+474 IAKST
-479 AQTLSQIEGVES
+479 VQTLSQIEGVES
-491 TEAYYSTDSDERNE
+491 TEAYYSTDNDERNE

-535 NAHNISFHALGVTR
+535 NAHNISFHALGVTC
-549 WEDLQRFLADVQEGT
+549 WEDLQRFLADVQDGS

-571 SGNFCILVLSPLREQ
+571 SGNFCILVLNPLREQ
-586 DDMEGIY
+586 DGMY
-593 LPWYIKEMVKDS
+593 LPWNTKEMVKDS

-610 QIKAGDQLSVTYH
+610 QIKAGDQLSVTCH
-623 GKKEVQTKQIRVNA
+623 GEKEAQTKQIRVDA
-637 ILRASSEKNI
+637 ILRTSSEKNI
-647 HPPYPA
+647 HPPYPGGT
-653 SSGICAVTGKN
+653 GIYAITGKN
-664 FWKQYGINTVDD
+664 FWKQYGIDTADD
-676 YCEKVRI
+676 YYETVRI
-683 LLDDTADA
+683 LLNDTADA

-740 MVVIVVSQLLEA
+740 MVIIVVSQLLEA
-752 ERQDKARNHQTLYAL
+752 ERQDKARNHQILYAL
-767 GMEEVFFKKMR
+767 GMENVFFKKMR
-778 YIEVILEC
+778 YIEVVLEC
-786 GIALVIG
+786 GIALILGVVGVMIYYVI
-793 VAVIISYYMMK
+793 K

>member
-1 MKENHGIRHIEWN
+1 MRENYGIRHIEWN

-27 LMVVWVAILACML
+27 LMVVCVTILACML

-50 ISSAVMNQRKNIYG
+50 IISAVKNQRKNIYG

-75 DSQTLIEDHPFIES
+75 DSKTLIEDHPFIES
-89 KGKIRIYGV
+89 RGKIQIYGV

-113 MDQTAWNIGHLQMLK
+113 MDQTAWNLGHLQMLK
-128 GHLPENEQEIA
+128 GCLPENEQEIA

-149 YQGTPGEK
+149 YQGELGEK
-157 ITLNIVTTT
+157 ITLNILTTT
-166 AYQNDMVGKAYTY
+166 EYQNDMDGKAYTY

-202 GIVTKA
+202 GIVTEA

-226 KGDSVYE
+226 KGESVYE

-316 CACYLIASIT
+316 CACYLIASII
-326 GMCLGTLTYL
+326 GMALGTLTYL
-336 AAMKGWEKVLGYPL
+336 TAMRGWQKILGYPL

-358 YAGTLLYSFF
+358 YAGTILYSFF
-368 VFSFSYFFSCM
+368 VFLFSYFFSCM
-379 KLNKFRKGGTDRHK
+379 KLNKFRKGGTDRQK
-393 IKLSKRKNQITRL
+393 IKLSKRKNQVTRL

-425 QILLITSVLVM
+425 QILLIASVFVI
-436 CGTGYLEIRSDW
+436 CGTGYLEIRSEW
-448 EELARDRQYTG
+448 EELARDCQYTG
-459 NGYMLNVQPDSNTQG
+459 NGYMLNVQPDSNTKG
-474 ISKPT
+474 IAKST
-479 AQTLSQIEGVES
+479 VQTLSQIEGVES
-491 TEAYYSTDSDERNE
+491 AEAYYSTDNDERNE
-505 TEYTIDLSEYEQSP
+505 TGYTIDLSDYGQSS
-519 YIEKILETEQL
+519 YIKKVLDTERL

-535 NAHNISFHALGVTR
+535 NVHNISFHALGVER
-549 WEDLQRFLADVQEGT
+549 WEDLQRFLADIQEGI

-571 SGNFCILVLSPLREQ
+571 NGNFCILVLSPLREQ
-586 DDMEGIY
+586 DGIY
-593 LPWYIKEMVKDS
+593 LPWNTKEMVKDS

-610 QIKAGDQLSVTYH
+610 QIKVGDQLSVTCH
-623 GKKEVQTKQIRVNA
+623 GEKEAQTKQLQVDA

-647 HPPYPA
+647 HPPYPGGT
-653 SSGICAVTGKN
+653 GICAVTGKN

-740 MVVIVVSQLLEA
+740 MVVIVVSQLLAA
-752 ERQDKARNHQTLYAL
+752 ERQDKARNHQILYAL
-767 GMEEVFFKKMR
+767 GMEDAFFKKMR
-778 YIEVILEC
+778 CIEVVLEC
-786 GIALVIG
+786 GIALVLA
-793 VAVIISYYMMK
+793 VAVLICLNSLQ

>member
-1 MKENHGIRHIEWN
+1 MKENHGIKHIEWN
-14 ISLQWMKRQKKYC
+14 ISLQWMKRHKKYC
-27 LMVVWVAILACML
+27 LMVVCVTILACML

-89 KGKIRIYGV
+89 KGKIQIYGV

-113 MDQTAWNIGHLQMLK
+113 MDQTAWNLGHLQMLK

-149 YQGTPGEK
+149 YQGEPGEK

-166 AYQNDMVGKAYTY
+166 EYQNDMVGKAYTY

-251 NQDVV
+251 NQDVG

-326 GMCLGTLTYL
+326 GMGLGTLTYL
-336 AAMKGWEKVLGYPL
+336 EAMKGWEKILGYPL

-379 KLNKFRKGGTDRHK
+379 KLNKFRKGGTDRQK

-406 TPLSMVLCDWN
+406 TPLSMVLFDWN

-425 QILLITSVLVM
+425 QILLIASVLVI
-436 CGTGYLEIRSDW
+436 CGTGYFEIRSEW

-459 NGYMLNVQPDSNTQG
+459 NGYMLNVQLDSNTKG
-474 ISKPT
+474 IAKST
-479 AQTLSQIEGVES
+479 VQTLSQIEGVES
-491 TEAYYSTDSDERNE
+491 TEAYYSTDNDERNE

-535 NAHNISFHALGVTR
+535 NAHNISFHALGVTC
-549 WEDLQRFLADVQEGT
+549 WEDLQRFLADVQDGS

-571 SGNFCILVLSPLREQ
+571 SGNFCILVLNPLREQ
-586 DDMEGIY
+586 DGMY
-593 LPWYIKEMVKDS
+593 LPWNTKEMVKDS

-610 QIKAGDQLSVTYH
+610 QIKAGDQLSVTCH
-623 GKKEVQTKQIRVNA
+623 GEKEAQTKQLQVDA

-647 HPPYPA
+647 HPPY
-653 SSGICAVTGKN
+653 SGGTGIYAITGKN
-664 FWKQYGINTVDD
+664 FWKQYGIDTVDD

-740 MVVIVVSQLLEA
+740 MVIIVVSQLLEA
-752 ERQDKARNHQTLYAL
+752 ERQDKARNHQILYAL
-767 GMEEVFFKKMR
+767 GMEEAFFKKMR
-778 YIEVILEC
+778 YIEVVLES
-786 GIALVIG
+786 GIALVVG
-793 VAVIISYYMMK
+793 VVGIMLLYIIR

>member
-1 MKENHGIRHIEWN
+1 MTE
-14 ISLQWMKRQKKYC
+14 
-27 LMVVWVAILACML
+27 
-40 MQTGFLITDG
+40 
-50 ISSAVMNQRKNIYG
+50 
-64 EWEYGLVNMDA
+64 
-75 DSQTLIEDHPFIES
+75 
-89 KGKIRIYGV
+89 
-98 LAGSYMDNKQANIGT
+98 
-113 MDQTAWNIGHLQMLK
+113 
-128 GHLPENEQEIA
+128 
-139 MESGMLTALG
+139 
-149 YQGTPGEK
+149 
-157 ITLNIVTTT
+157 
-166 AYQNDMVGKAYTY
+166 
-179 TLCGVIKDYQVNW
+179 
-192 DICNRNRFPT
+192 
-202 GIVTKA
+202 A

-214 SPLESHMLIRAD
+214 TPLESHMLIRAD
-226 KGDSVYE
+226 KGESVYE

-251 NQDVV
+251 NQDVG

-379 KLNKFRKGGTDRHK
+379 KLNKFRKGGTDRQK

-425 QILLITSVLVM
+425 QILLIVSLLVM
-436 CGTGYLEIRSDW
+436 CGTGYLEIRSEW
-448 EELARDRQYTG
+448 KELARDCQYTG
-459 NGYMLNVQPDSNTQG
+459 NGYMLNVQPDSNTKG
-474 ISKPT
+474 IAKST
-479 AQTLSQIEGVES
+479 VQTLSQIEGVES
-491 TEAYYSTDSDERNE
+491 AEAYYSTDSDERNE

-549 WEDLQRFLADVQEGT
+549 WEDLQRFLADIQEGT

-586 DDMEGIY
+586 DGMY
-593 LPWYIKEMVKDS
+593 LPWNTKEMVKDS

-610 QIKAGDQLSVTYH
+610 QIKAGDQLSVTCH
-623 GKKEVQTKQIRVNA
+623 GEKEAQTKQIRVNV

-647 HPPYPA
+647 HPPYPGGT
-653 SSGICAVTGKN
+653 GICAVTGKN

-725 SVTGTFIIFGIFYLI
+725 SITGTFIIFGIFYLI
-740 MVVIVVSQLLEA
+740 MVVIVVSQLLAA

-767 GMEEVFFKKMR
+767 GMEEAFFKKMR
-778 YIEVILEC
+778 YIEVVLEC
-786 GIALVIG
+786 GIALVLG
-793 VAVIISYYMMK
+793 VVGVILLYIIR

>member
-1 MKENHGIRHIEWN
+1 MRENYGIRHIEWN

-27 LMVVWVAILACML
+27 LMVVCVTILACML

-50 ISSAVMNQRKNIYG
+50 IISAVKNQRKNIYG

-89 KGKIRIYGV
+89 RGKIQIYGV
-98 LAGSYMDNKQANIGT
+98 LAGSYMDNKQANIGM
-113 MDQTAWNIGHLQMLK
+113 MDQTAWNLGHLQMLK
-128 GHLPENEQEIA
+128 GCLPENEQEIA

-149 YQGTPGEK
+149 YQGEPGEK
-157 ITLNIVTTT
+157 ITLNILTTT
-166 AYQNDMVGKAYTY
+166 EYQNDMDGKAYTY

-226 KGDSVYE
+226 KGESVYE

-316 CACYLIASIT
+316 CACYLIASII
-326 GMCLGTLTYL
+326 GMALGTLTYL
-336 AAMKGWEKVLGYPL
+336 TAMRGWQKILGYPL
-350 AAKVTGKA
+350 VAKVTGKA
-358 YAGTLLYSFF
+358 YAGTILYSFF
-368 VFSFSYFFSCM
+368 VFLFSYFFSCM
-379 KLNKFRKGGTDRHK
+379 KLNKFRKGGTDCQR
-393 IKLSKRKNQITRL
+393 IKLSKRKNQVTRL
-406 TPLSMVLCDWN
+406 TPLSMVLRDWN

-425 QILLITSVLVM
+425 QILLIASVFVI
-436 CGTGYLEIRSDW
+436 CGTGYQEIRSEW
-448 EELARDRQYTG
+448 KELARDCQYTG
-459 NGYMLNVQPDSNTQG
+459 NGYMLNVQPDSNTKG
-474 ISKPT
+474 IAKST
-479 AQTLSQIEGVES
+479 VQTLSQIEGVES
-491 TEAYYSTDSDERNE
+491 AEAYYSTDNDERNE
-505 TEYTIDLSEYEQSP
+505 TGYTIDLSDYGQSS
-519 YIEKILETEQL
+519 YIKKVLDTERL
-530 FKENV
+530 FKGNV
-535 NAHNISFHALGVTR
+535 NVHNISFHALGVER
-549 WEDLQRFLADVQEGT
+549 WEDLQRFLADIQEGI

-571 SGNFCILVLSPLREQ
+571 NGNFCILVLSPLREQ
-586 DDMEGIY
+586 DGMY
-593 LPWYIKEMVKDS
+593 LPWNTKEMVKDS

-610 QIKAGDQLSVTYH
+610 QIKAGDQLSVTCH
-623 GKKEVQTKQIRVNA
+623 GEKEVQTKQIQVDA
-637 ILRASSEKNI
+637 ILRTSSEKNI
-647 HPPYPA
+647 HPPYPGGT
-653 SSGICAVTGKN
+653 GICAVTGKN

-717 AGRQQTCY
+717 AGRQQTYY

-740 MVVIVVSQLLEA
+740 MVVIVVSQLLAA

-767 GMEEVFFKKMR
+767 GMEDVFFEKMR
-778 YIEVILEC
+778 YIEVILES
-786 GIALVIG
+786 GIALVLG
-793 VAVIISYYMMK
+793 VVVLISYYMMK